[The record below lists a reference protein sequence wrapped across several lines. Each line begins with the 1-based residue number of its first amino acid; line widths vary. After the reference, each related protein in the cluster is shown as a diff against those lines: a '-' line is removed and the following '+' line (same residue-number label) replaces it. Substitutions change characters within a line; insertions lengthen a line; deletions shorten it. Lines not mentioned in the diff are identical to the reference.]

1 MLDLYLQAVRQ
12 WPLPSA
18 MLQFA
23 LLGTLGDVL
32 AAWVVE
38 RRWHRPF
45 GWRVGLLKMAKWA
58 MLAVPIKLAFVGF
71 AGFVAALVEAGYLP
85 DGRPLLAAFAMSLA
99 INLQFGPLLV
109 IGHRW
114 LNNRISAQV
123 GWTGLDRGLWSLF
136 WFWLPAHTL
145 TFALPA
151 DYRIGLAALWSLV
164 LGLILGLSS
173 RPARPG

>member
-1 MLDLYLQAVRQ
+1 
-12 WPLPSA
+12 

-23 LLGTLGDVL
+23 LLGTSGDVL
-32 AAWVVE
+32 AAWAVA
-38 RRWHRPF
+38 RRLHRPF
-45 GWRVGLLKMAKWA
+45 GWHVGLLKMAKWA
-58 MLAVPIKLAFVGF
+58 LLAVPIKLAFVGF
-71 AGFVAALVEAGYLP
+71 TGFVTALVDAGYLP
-85 DGRPLLAAFAMSLA
+85 DGQPLLAAFAISLA

-114 LNNRISAQV
+114 LNNRISGQI
-123 GWTGLDRGLWSLF
+123 GWAGLDRGLCSLL

-164 LGLILGLSS
+164 LGLILGLST
-173 RPARPG
+173 RPARAG